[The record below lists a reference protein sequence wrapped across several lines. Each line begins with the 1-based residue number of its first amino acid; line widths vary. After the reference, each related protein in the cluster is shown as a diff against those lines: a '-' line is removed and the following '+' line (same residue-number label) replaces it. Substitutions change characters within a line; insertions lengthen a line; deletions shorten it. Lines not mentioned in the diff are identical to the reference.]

1 MYLKVHHSWMECQ
14 VIGLEENDRETV
26 ETGGMSRDHWV
37 LGHPHLQSGRGEEN
51 QWRKGE
57 PPGMAGW
64 RAHRLGGGERRGKGP
79 GRRRLA
85 VVWSRAPVPRMEGRE

>member
-14 VIGLEENDRETV
+14 VMGLEENDRETV

-51 QWRKGE
+51 QRRKGE
-57 PPGMAGW
+57 SPGMAGW
-64 RAHRLGGGERRGKGP
+64 
-79 GRRRLA
+79 
-85 VVWSRAPVPRMEGRE
+85 